1 VGAGSTSP
9 VEAII
14 TITWYE
20 SLSIPVLTGSSYLT
34 LTARQVV
41 LCQSPPRPTP
51 SP

>member
-1 VGAGSTSP
+1 

-20 SLSIPVLTGSSYLT
+20 PLSIPLITGSSYLT
-34 LTARQVV
+34 LTARQIV